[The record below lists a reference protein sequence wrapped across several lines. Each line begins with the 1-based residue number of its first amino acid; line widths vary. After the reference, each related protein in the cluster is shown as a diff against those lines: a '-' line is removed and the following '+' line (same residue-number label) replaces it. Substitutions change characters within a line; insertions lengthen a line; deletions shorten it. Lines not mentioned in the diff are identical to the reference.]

1 MVPVETSLDF
11 FRTDQVTEVAL
22 GVAIALEAAKTS
34 IYASPSAVDTDIS
47 CSAYKFE
54 YVYDC
59 YAKLIMVV
67 ITLQK
72 MLQP

>member
-34 IYASPSAVDTDIS
+34 IYASPSAVDTDIP

-59 YAKLIMVV
+59 YAMLIMVV